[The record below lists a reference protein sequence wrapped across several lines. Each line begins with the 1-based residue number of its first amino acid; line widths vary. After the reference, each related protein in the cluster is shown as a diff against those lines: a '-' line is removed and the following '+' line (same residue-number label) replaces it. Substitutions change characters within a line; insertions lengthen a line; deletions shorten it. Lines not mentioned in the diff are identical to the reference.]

1 MWVWW
6 VIARQNRRGE
16 LLSAAIDAVRAKGYA
31 TMRVDDLAAAAGV
44 TKGSFFHHFPSKE
57 ACALEA
63 VKYWEEEAE
72 AVFGACGY
80 RLAGSPAAR
89 VLEYIDFRITLLDG
103 PVASYTCYAG
113 TLLQE
118 VHETHP
124 DLASACATSILDHA
138 KTLESDLAE
147 ALGTASAEA
156 RDLAVHIQAVIQG
169 ALIIAKAE
177 GGSHGAGASLGH
189 LRRYLEIRMEN
200 QSHDQ

>member
-1 MWVWW
+1 MV
-6 VIARQNRRGE
+6 QQFRRGE
-16 LLSAAIDAVRAKGYA
+16 LLSAAIDVVRAKGYA
-31 TMRVDDLAAAAGV
+31 AMRVDDLAATAGV

-63 VKYWEEEAE
+63 VKYWSEQAE

-89 VLEYIDFRITLLDG
+89 VLAYIDFRIALLDG
-103 PVASYTCYAG
+103 SVASYTCYAG

-124 DLASACATSILDHA
+124 DLASACAASILDHA
-138 KTLESDLAE
+138 KTLESDLAQ
-147 ALGTASAEA
+147 ALGTASGEA
-156 RDLAVHIQAVIQG
+156 HDLAVHIQAVIQG

-177 GGSHGAGASLGH
+177 GGSHGARASLGH
-189 LRRYLEIRMEN
+189 LRRYLELRMEN
-200 QSHDQ
+200 QSHDH